1 MSIDHLK
8 KQAKNLKKSL
18 PDFLKDHPDGV
29 ASLAQYQELI
39 AKASGYPSWHAAAKA
54 KQLESPEGDSGSS
67 QFAVRLILQRKS
79 ITEFTKSGK
88 AKPPVELDCARFQ
101 PSDHKLLSFVTA
113 SLDQFLDE
121 VGPSDHF
128 LNEGSPPVEHSQA
141 LAKLCR
147 QLIQQDPCFIDG
159 YAHLGNAL
167 FWLRRHE
174 ETIAVCQPFFD
185 QLCAL
190 LPSDFEGR
198 VAYTD
203 LGNRPFFRLAHTL
216 VLAHYGLGT
225 QAGNKQA
232 LKLAQRMLKLWPNDN
247 LGFGPLLTPP

>member
-8 KQAKNLKKSL
+8 KQAKNLKKCL

-29 ASLAQYQELI
+29 APLAQYQELI

-54 KQLESPEGDSGSS
+54 KHLESPESDSGSS
-67 QFAVRLILQRKS
+67 PFAVRLILQRKS

-88 AKPPVELDCARFQ
+88 AKPPVEFDCARFQ
-101 PSDHKLLSFVTA
+101 PSDHKLLSFVTV

-121 VGPSDHF
+121 AGTSDEF
-128 LNEGSPPVEHSQA
+128 GEDGPPVEHSQA
-141 LAKLCR
+141 MEKLCR

-167 FWLRRHE
+167 CWLHRHE
-174 ETIAVCQPFFD
+174 EAIAVCQPFFD
-185 QLCAL
+185 QLCEL
-190 LPSDFEGR
+190 LPKDFQGR
-198 VAYTD
+198 VAYND
-203 LGNRPFFRLAHTL
+203 LANRPFFRLAHAL

-225 QAGNKQA
+225 QAGNKRA
-232 LKLAQRMLKLWPNDN
+232 LSLIQQMLKLWPNDN
-247 LGFGPLLTPP
+247 LGFRHLLTPP